1 MYASLINI
9 IGSFGVS
16 ALLLSTP
23 LPNFIGFAKAHKK
36 EVIAFYVLLFSAI
49 VLFFYFFEQNLAP
62 ATKWLL
68 IILFAARNVASI
80 GEVLLIKKHKEV
92 LLFVVNAGYALL
104 FFASHYY
111 FTVVP
116 FQMHLLLVLLITLTL
131 LKAAVLLLWP
141 VTYPAESTGNKK
153 GLISNWFFFGLN
165 DLFGVTAKWIDK
177 LFLVYLLTPAQ
188 FAVFFNGSIEIPL
201 FALLISVVGHVLLVE
216 IAPKLHQKAEV
227 VALFRSSFFLLASVI
242 FPLFFFFFC
251 FSHDLFS
258 ELFNNK
264 YNNAVSIFKVS
275 VLIIPLRIT
284 NYTAL
289 LQCYGKGKT
298 IIIGSV
304 LDLAISLLLMFL
316 FFPHLG
322 TIGIALAVVLGTYI
336 QSLYYLWHSAKV
348 VGTSLLDLVPFGPL
362 AFRFL
367 INGIPFMVI
376 EPLLHAYAGTT
387 RLLVAFFV
395 AALLVLLNLYFYL
408 TVQKLPFQRLL
419 FRNV

>member
-1 MYASLINI
+1 
-9 IGSFGVS
+9 
-16 ALLLSTP
+16 

-36 EVIAFYVLLFSAI
+36 EITAFYVLLFSAI
-49 VLFFYFFEQNLAP
+49 VLFFYFFEQNLVP

-68 IILFAARNVASI
+68 IFLFAARNVASI

-92 LLFVVNAGYALL
+92 LLFAVNACYALL
-104 FFASHYY
+104 FLAIHYY
-111 FTVVP
+111 FIEQP
-116 FQMHLLLVLLITLTL
+116 FQMHPLLVSLIILTL
-131 LKAAVLLLWP
+131 LKAVVLLLWP
-141 VTYPAESTGNKK
+141 VTYSRESTGNKK

-177 LFLVYLLTPAQ
+177 LFLVYLLTPAE

-201 FALLISVVGHVLLVE
+201 FALFVSVLGHVLLVE
-216 IAPKLHQKAEV
+216 IAPRLHQKPEV
-227 VALFRSSFFLLASVI
+227 TALFRSSFLLLASVV

-258 ELFNNK
+258 VLFNNK

-275 VLIIPLRIT
+275 VLVIPLRIT

-298 IIIGSV
+298 IIKGSV
-304 LDLAISLLLMFL
+304 LDLAVSLLLMFL

-336 QSLYYLWHSAKV
+336 QSLYYLSHSAKV
-348 VGTSLLDLVPFGPL
+348 VGKSLLDLVPFGHL
-362 AFRFL
+362 ALRFL
-367 INGIPFMVI
+367 INGIPFIVI
-376 EPLLHAYAGTT
+376 EPLLHAYAGTM

-395 AALLVLLNLYFYL
+395 AALLILLNFYFYL
-408 TVQKLPFQRLL
+408 TVQKPPFQRLL